1 MDRKIEHKIRR
12 LREDIM
18 DIKKT
23 IESADSNNKIH
34 FAQRLRLMIR
44 KKEEEIG
51 TLTEKDFK

>member
-18 DIKKT
+18 NIKKT

>member
-18 DIKKT
+18 NIKKT

-34 FAQRLRLMIR
+34 FAQRLRLMII

-51 TLTEKDFK
+51 TLIEKDFK

>member
-51 TLTEKDFK
+51 TLIKKDFK